1 VIKAL
6 YFASAL
12 SVLTASAWAETD
24 SAQKLEAVQTE
35 IKQLNAD
42 LSANKADKEALYKQ
56 LKQQSKKISSIN
68 RQLATLNNEIKRNA
82 AELKKLQAKQSLQTQ
97 AQEQQT
103 AALLE
108 QIRHAYIHSQSS
120 YLKLLLNQNNP
131 ALLSRATT
139 YYNYFHQARGEQLVE
154 IEQTLANL
162 TEKQKQIFSLQR
174 QQQQNKAQQQSHIA
188 AIEKENKQ
196 RQLTIAKIERSISTQ
211 DQRLAAL
218 KKQEQ
223 SLKELLTS
231 LSVKPAT
238 KTTSKAKKTFAKFS
252 TQRGQLSW
260 PVNGKLLARYG
271 SKRNLG
277 KLTWKGIMIS
287 APTGKDVAA
296 VAGGE
301 VVFADWLRGF
311 GLLVI
316 IDHGQQ
322 YMTLYGNNETVLRQ
336 VGETVAAGEIIAQS
350 GAAGIHSKSG
360 LYFELRHKGNPQ
372 NPLKWLNKKG

>member
-12 SVLTASAWAETD
+12 SVLTASAWAESD

-174 QQQQNKAQQQSHIA
+174 QQQQNK
-188 AIEKENKQ
+188 
-196 RQLTIAKIERSISTQ
+196 
-211 DQRLAAL
+211 
-218 KKQEQ
+218 
-223 SLKELLTS
+223 
-231 LSVKPAT
+231 
-238 KTTSKAKKTFAKFS
+238 
-252 TQRGQLSW
+252 
-260 PVNGKLLARYG
+260 
-271 SKRNLG
+271 
-277 KLTWKGIMIS
+277 
-287 APTGKDVAA
+287 
-296 VAGGE
+296 
-301 VVFADWLRGF
+301 
-311 GLLVI
+311 
-316 IDHGQQ
+316 
-322 YMTLYGNNETVLRQ
+322 
-336 VGETVAAGEIIAQS
+336 
-350 GAAGIHSKSG
+350 
-360 LYFELRHKGNPQ
+360 
-372 NPLKWLNKKG
+372 